1 MGEVRLA
8 EVLPERRAEQA
19 ARFGIARTY
28 ASLDELCASDV
39 DAIALFTQRWLHG
52 PQAVQALEAGKH
64 VYSAVPAA
72 ITLEEVA
79 DLVRPSSSTGLVYM
93 NGETSYYYPSVLYCR
108 DRFARGDFGRFVYGE
123 ACYTHDM
130 SHGFYAGLPALAAAT
145 SGRRPPPSR
154 RCSTPPTRRA

>member
-28 ASLDELCASDV
+28 ASLDELCGSDV
-39 DAIALFTQRWLHG
+39 DAVALFTQRWLHG
-52 PQAVQALEAGKH
+52 PQAVRALEAGKH

-72 ITLEEVA
+72 VTRRGGRRA
-79 DLVRPSSSTGLVYM
+79 RQGRRAHRPGLHER
-93 NGETSYYYPSVLYCR
+93 GDELLLPSVLYCR

-123 ACYTHDM
+123 A
-130 SHGFYAGLPALAAAT
+130 
-145 SGRRPPPSR
+145 
-154 RCSTPPTRRA
+154 